1 MSNEKMNGA
10 LAKGQ
15 EFYNK
20 GNELMDKVHALRN
33 PLYKKIVW
41 GVLCLLLLLG
51 IGRIFG
57 CVGGADESARLL
69 DGCKAYIERQYGEGT
84 LQSFEVEDIQ
94 VEGNRAVLKAAVKIH
109 AEPSIAPVSD
119 GFDAVGTAVFLLE
132 EKEDDVYVINFRLE

>member
-1 MSNEKMNGA
+1 MSNEKVNGA

-20 GNELMDKVHALRN
+20 GNELMDKVPALKN

-41 GVLCLLLLLG
+41 GVLCLLFLLV

-57 CVGGADESARLL
+57 CGGGSDESARLL
-69 DGCKAYIERQYGEGT
+69 DGCKAYIEGQYGKGT

-109 AEPSIAPVSD
+109 AEPSIAPVRD